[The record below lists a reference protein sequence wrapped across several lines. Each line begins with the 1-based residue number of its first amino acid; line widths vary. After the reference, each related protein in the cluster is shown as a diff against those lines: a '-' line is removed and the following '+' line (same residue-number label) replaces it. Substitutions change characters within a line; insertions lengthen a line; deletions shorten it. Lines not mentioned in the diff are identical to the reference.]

1 MSEVRKRQVLYTVL
15 SPVIQGDTLWQVM
28 CHWQTHYADKAQ
40 YEWNAFLSDCQ
51 RMADIGGQRTQLYRQ
66 LIALMLD
73 SNARL
78 RDDPWP
84 AMQQFQKRQPLP
96 EALNPAADALT
107 SQTLAADDWGPVL
120 TLVLAELFAQL
131 RSDTIVVVKRYAIDM
146 AGRHRL
152 PSSLTYAFTQ
162 WLDQG
167 KAMSLPAVPLAQL
180 QQLFNYIYVALCE
193 CLGPIVADRMISQAV
208 AVQSEQAPLLNARRL
223 LG

>member
-1 MSEVRKRQVLYTVL
+1 MSLERKRQVLYTVL

-40 YEWNAFLSDCQ
+40 FEWNAFLSDCQ
-51 RMADIGGQRTQLYRQ
+51 RMADIGQQRTTVYRQ

-73 SNARL
+73 NKAVL
-78 RDDPWP
+78 YDDPWP
-84 AMQQFQKRQPLP
+84 EMQAYQQRQSEHDAMQSTPVVAPP
-96 EALNPAADALT
+96 E
-107 SQTLAADDWGPVL
+107 DWGPVL
-120 TLVLAELFAQL
+120 TEVLAELFAQL
-131 RSDTIVVVKRYAIDM
+131 RSDTIAVVRRYAIDM
-146 AGRHRL
+146 AGRHGL

-167 KAMSLPAVPLAQL
+167 KAMTLPNVPLTQL

-193 CLGPIVADRMISQAV
+193 CVGPIVADRMISQAV
-208 AVQSEQAPLLNARRL
+208 NVECEQASTLNARRL